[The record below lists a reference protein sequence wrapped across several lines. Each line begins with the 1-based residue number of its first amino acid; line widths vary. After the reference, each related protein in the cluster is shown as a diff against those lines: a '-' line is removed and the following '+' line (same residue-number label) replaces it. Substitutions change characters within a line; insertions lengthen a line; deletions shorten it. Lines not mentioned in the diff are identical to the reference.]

1 MARHPRHT
9 ERTAARDARALC
21 SRHHQLRSGPSPWPT
36 TNISNTFA
44 SSSSGNTSHPPVHL
58 ALPTSRRSKAAIGDA
73 WHTAGALS
81 CVSTPP
87 TQNSFPPPTNLPHL
101 RLLPWLDSFEP
112 QDANTRSHMHSESTR
127 KIRPRN
133 TMPSE
138 DGIRLSETRS
148 ARVKLGVPYYIEEP
162 PPEFPRGNS
171 AKRPALP
178 ALTLCSCRRAV
189 LRHLPLPSR
198 IACSYCAVIGAPRG
212 FSPSSCTHES
222 KPQALFGVGVARD
235 GVPSLTVGL
244 HLRTFFNCR
253 LQLRSRLLEGMLLA
267 DPPRSTLKRETR
279 RP

>member
-58 ALPTSRRSKAAIGDA
+58 ALPTSRRSKAAIGNA

-198 IACSYCAVIGAPRG
+198 IACSYCASGHHADSHRRLRRIHTRVEAPGLIRRRSRERWCSVAHGRAAPAYFLQLSLTTPVPPIGGNAPRG
-212 FSPSSCTHES
+212 PSPFD
-222 KPQALFGVGVARD
+222 PQ
-235 GVPSLTVGL
+235 T
-244 HLRTFFNCR
+244 
-253 LQLRSRLLEGMLLA
+253 
-267 DPPRSTLKRETR
+267 
-279 RP
+279 